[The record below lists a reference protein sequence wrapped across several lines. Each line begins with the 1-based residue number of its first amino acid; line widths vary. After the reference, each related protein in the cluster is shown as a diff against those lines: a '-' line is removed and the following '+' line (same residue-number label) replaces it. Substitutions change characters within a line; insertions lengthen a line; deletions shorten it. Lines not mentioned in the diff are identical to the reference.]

1 MTATISLD
9 DLLTALESAHD
20 DVQHYV
26 DRQTGRVVMIT
37 SEDREAD
44 PDKAP
49 DWQQESIADARAI
62 EADTE
67 GRFLPAPDCASID
80 EWKLMRNFALTLDE
94 SPTADA
100 LLDALVERGAF
111 RRFKDVLVRANLLE
125 AWFRYRAE
133 RYREVAIAWCEEHG
147 LAYSEGR

>member
-1 MTATISLD
+1 
-9 DLLTALESAHD
+9 
-20 DVQHYV
+20 
-26 DRQTGRVVMIT
+26 
-37 SEDREAD
+37 
-44 PDKAP
+44 
-49 DWQQESIADARAI
+49 
-62 EADTE
+62 
-67 GRFLPAPDCASID
+67 
-80 EWKLMRNFALTLDE
+80 MRNFALTLNE